1 MGRFWS
7 RCRRQLSQVLFQEI
21 EIDRLRNELG
31 SAIFGG
37 STAAFRSLKLR
48 HQNDPK
54 IGDSLLYFT
63 QEH

>member
-37 STAAFRSLKLR
+37 ATAVFLSVKLA
-48 HQNDPK
+48 HHNHPK
-54 IGDSLLYFT
+54 IGDSLLYFL
-63 QEH
+63 QER